1 MMIDAALPRFAH
13 ERRVR
18 AATRRIKMRVH
29 TRRNSGS
36 DVKQEQTLKYAS
48 SQIVSGL
55 FSRPNVAVSESR
67 VWGVGRQII
76 RC

>member
-29 TRRNSGS
+29 TRRNSDS

-48 SQIVSGL
+48 SQIVRGL
-55 FSRPNVAVSESR
+55 FS
-67 VWGVGRQII
+67 
-76 RC
+76 